1 MQVKRED
8 IFLLYLLFVSENWV
22 FFFLGPFVPLY
33 SSFISFDFE
42 EKIIINLKY
51 VSLKQCTCLIGF
63 WRQWYCKIL
72 LGVKA
77 CVMCS
82 CANFFKIV
90 IWELYN
96 FKEKSMMTMM
106 LWINTSLTWSQFPML
121 SLVLSQFHSW

>member
-33 SSFISFDFE
+33 SPFISFDFE

-63 WRQWYCKIL
+63 
-72 LGVKA
+72 
-77 CVMCS
+77 
-82 CANFFKIV
+82 
-90 IWELYN
+90 
-96 FKEKSMMTMM
+96 
-106 LWINTSLTWSQFPML
+106 
-121 SLVLSQFHSW
+121 